1 MTSVSYRTAE
11 QIGNTELGPRP
22 LPPLGEQ
29 AAASQPSL
37 VDTVLPNGL
46 RVIAVRKESVPI
58 VELRLRIPFAGTER
72 LHSATAEVLANT
84 VLTGTE
90 RRDRAQFD
98 TDLAAVGGDMS
109 AVVDP
114 ERLSFGGSGLASG
127 LDVLLD
133 VLGDALTGAVY
144 RNEEVARES
153 ERLVERITMAR
164 SQPSVIAREALQK
177 HRYGNHPYAKEMPEA
192 AEIGEVTPEQVRAL
206 HKAAVLP
213 RGSLMVLVGDIDPD
227 DAISTVGRVLSGWQS
242 DASASAMPTLPEL
255 TPGAVQLVHRAGA
268 VQSQLRL
275 SAQTIPRTDPGYA
288 ALQVANLVFGG
299 YFSSRLVENIR
310 EDKGYTYSAHSYFEF
325 AKDSATVLVE
335 ADTAS
340 GVTPAAFWETRY
352 ELGRLVVSPPSASE
366 VDNAKQY
373 AIGSLLTSTSSQ
385 AGLCATL
392 AALGAVGLSYDWLR
406 GQPLRLADV
415 TAEQVAEAAEKYFA
429 PSRFTGIV
437 VGDADLLASQFQAI
451 GGVVLP

>member
-1 MTSVSYRTAE
+1 MTSTSYRTAE
-11 QIGNTELGPRP
+11 QIGHTEQGPRA
-22 LPPLGEQ
+22 LPSLGEQ
-29 AAASQPSL
+29 TAATQPSL

-58 VELRLRIPFAGTER
+58 VELRLRIPFAGTDR
-72 LHSATAEVLANT
+72 LHSARAEVLANT

-90 RRDRAQFD
+90 RRSRTQVD

-114 ERLSFGGSGLASG
+114 ERLSIGGSALASG

-133 VLGDALTGAVY
+133 VLGDAVTGVVY
-144 RNEEVARES
+144 RDDEVARES

-177 HRYGNHPYAKEMPEA
+177 HRYGDHPYAKEMPEA

-206 HKAAVLP
+206 HKASVLP
-213 RGSLMVLVGDIDPD
+213 RGSLLVLVGDIDPD
-227 DAISTVGRVLSGWQS
+227 AAVSAVGTVLAGWQS
-242 DASASAMPTLPEL
+242 DGSATVLPRLPEL
-255 TPGAVQLVHRAGA
+255 TPSDVQLVHRPGA

-275 SAQTIPRTDPGYA
+275 SAQALPRTDPGYP
-288 ALQVANLVFGG
+288 ALQVANLVYGG

-310 EDKGYTYSAHSYFEF
+310 EDKGYTYGAHSYFEST
-325 AKDSATVLVE
+325 KESATVLVE

-340 GVTPAAFWETRY
+340 AVTVAAFWETRY
-352 ELGRLVVSPPSASE
+352 ELGRLVLSPPNPSE

-392 AALGAVGLSYDWLR
+392 AALGAIGLAYDWLR
-406 GQPLRLADV
+406 EQPMRIAEV
-415 TAEQVAEAAEKYFA
+415 TAEQVAAAAEKYFA
-429 PSRFTGIV
+429 PTRFTGIV
-437 VGDADLLASQFQAI
+437 VGDADVLAPQFRAI